1 MKKIIESKLF
11 LLLVVAIFVFSS
23 FAVSGAVHAQDD
35 EEHISFAGSNPGGLM
50 YYLVGVGGDVFT
62 RESDTYNV
70 TQVSTGGSTENTF
83 RLMDGSAD
91 MGISYN
97 SHMYLAIQGEEP
109 FDGEDGGENINAM
122 AKIYDGMSKIVVR
135 EDSDIQT
142 MEDLRGKSVALGPP
156 GSGTVW
162 NARNI
167 LDALGLLEDI
177 DTEMLSF
184 DDAGRAVQDGH
195 LDAFSQSSAPAASVT
210 ELNETVGARVISLT
224 EEEME
229 KVVEKYPFYY
239 GDHMSGEYY
248 PGIDEAYVPH
258 FDVSWGVN
266 ANVSEDAVYEILSI
280 AYEYHDELIEGNV
293 AWSGLSPTIE
303 AFKDLGIPVHPGAEQ
318 YYKDQGLWPEE

>member
-1 MKKIIESKLF
+1 MKKIINSKLF
-11 LLLVVAIFVFSS
+11 IFLVVATFVFSS
-23 FAVSGAVHAQDD
+23 LAISGVANAQD
-35 EEHISFAGSNPGGLM
+35 EHISFAGSNPGGLM
-50 YYLVGVGGDVFT
+50 YYLVGVAGDIIT

-70 TQVSTGGSTENTF
+70 TQVSTGGSTENTL

-91 MGISYN
+91 MGISYDA
-97 SHMYLAIQGEEP
+97 HMFLAIEGEEAP
-109 FDGEDGGENINAM
+109 FDQGGGENINAM

-135 EDSDIQT
+135 EDSDIQE
-142 MEDLRGKSVALGPP
+142 MEDLRGKTVALGPP

-167 LDALGLLEDI
+167 LDALGILEDVEV
-177 DTEMLSF
+177 EMLSF

-195 LDAFSQSSAPAASVT
+195 IDAFSQSSAPAASVT

-224 EEEME
+224 EEEMA
-229 KVVEKYPFYY
+229 KVSEKYPFYY
-239 GDHMSGEYY
+239 GDYMSGDYY

-266 ANVSEDAVYEILSI
+266 VNVSEDAVYEILSL
-280 AYEYHDELIEGNV
+280 AYEHHDELVDGNV
-293 AWSGLSPTIE
+293 AWSGLSPNIE
-303 AFKDLGIPVHPGAEQ
+303 SFQNLEIPIHPGAEK